1 MKNDQETRGC
11 AMSRRN
17 FFKGAG
23 AFVGA
28 MSLAPSLIHATAT
41 PPLGEH
47 KNRSAVTAMVQF
59 EAGGRVMVASSRQ
72 ELSRDAYT
80 MMAETAATALNL
92 RMELID
98 AKSADSVLPRS
109 PVSHGSQNA
118 AGIRAAVQAAATRAQ
133 RKLLAEAVEDKGS
146 PLCGDRPEELDFRNG
161 RIVRKGEP
169 ESGESFTAFLARNG
183 NVPVGAIA
191 SIKPDQ
197 DAPQYWT
204 YS

>member
-1 MKNDQETRGC
+1 
-11 AMSRRN
+11 
-17 FFKGAG
+17 
-23 AFVGA
+23 
-28 MSLAPSLIHATAT
+28 
-41 PPLGEH
+41 
-47 KNRSAVTAMVQF
+47 
-59 EAGGRVMVASSRQ
+59 
-72 ELSRDAYT
+72 
-80 MMAETAATALNL
+80 
-92 RMELID
+92 MELID
-98 AKSADSVLPRS
+98 AKSADSILPRS